1 MSKTKPALVSP
12 APADPLGA
20 PAPARAVDEEE
31 FARLMRAAGVEAGAS
46 VAVAVSGGPDS
57 MALALLAG
65 DWAGKSADIHFL
77 TFDHGLRAASAG
89 EAEQAGAWL
98 AARGYTHHIL
108 TWPEDLPKPRSDLQ
122 AAARQARYR
131 AMEDW
136 CATRGV
142 GMLLLGHHLED
153 QAETLLMRL
162 ARGSGVDGLAA
173 MAANAPPVTRAD
185 SPRLV
190 RPLLGVQKAR
200 LVATLEA
207 RGQDWIEDP
216 SNRDRSYLRVQAREL
231 LRDMPLDGL
240 TPERLAATARRMA
253 SVRAVLDEQTAKL
266 LDAAVTLDEAG
277 YARLD
282 ISPLLAADAHEEIIL
297 RVLSRLIASLGGRA
311 YPPRLEGVERLL
323 GDLRSGEFSGA
334 TLAGCL
340 FAPLGAGDNLL
351 LVARE
356 AGTTNDHQEIAPGEG
371 IHWDGRFETTA
382 PVAGNIAALGEAGWR
397 EVLAL
402 WPEVKKTPVPHAARL
417 ALPCLRVDGEICA
430 VPHLGY
436 AAAGCAG
443 FTATFAPLRPLY
455 PPGTK
460 ARKSAG

>member
-1 MSKTKPALVSP
+1 MSKTKPELVSP
-12 APADPLGA
+12 AAAEPLG
-20 PAPARAVDEEE
+20 VGE
-31 FARLMRAAGVEAGAS
+31 FAALMAAAGVEASAS
-46 VAVAVSGGPDS
+46 VAIAVSGGPDS

-65 DWAGKSADIHFL
+65 TWAGKNAEIHFL

-98 AARGYTHHIL
+98 AARGYNHHIL
-108 TWPEDLPKPRSDLQ
+108 TWPEDLPKPQSDVQ
-122 AAARQARYR
+122 AAARKARY
-131 AMEDW
+131 AALEDW
-136 CATRGV
+136 CAAHGV

-173 MAANAPPVTRAD
+173 MAVNAPPVTRAD
-185 SPRLV
+185 SPRLL
-190 RPLLGVQKAR
+190 RPLLGTPKAR

-207 RGQDWIEDP
+207 RGQGWIEDP
-216 SNRDRSYLRVQAREL
+216 SNRDRSYLRIQAREL

-253 SVRAVLDEQTAKL
+253 RVRAVLDRETAKL

-282 ISPLLAADAHEEIIL
+282 TGPLLAADAHEEIVL

-323 GDLRSGEFSGA
+323 ADLRSGEFSGA

-351 LVARE
+351 LVVRE
-356 AGTTNDHQEIAPGEG
+356 AGTTNDHQEIAPGESV
-371 IHWDGRFETTA
+371 HWDGRFEITA
-382 PVAGNIAALGEAGWR
+382 PVAGNIAALGETGWR
-397 EVLAL
+397 ELLAL
-402 WPEVKKTPVPHAARL
+402 WPEAKETPIPHAARL
-417 ALPCLRVDGEICA
+417 ALPCLRVAGEIRA

-436 AAAGCAG
+436 TVAG
-443 FTATFAPLRPLY
+443 FAGLTATFAPLRPLY
-455 PPGTK
+455 PPGLR
-460 ARKSAG
+460 AEES